1 MDVVIEIL
9 DKFGYPIAVTA
20 AMFWYMV
27 TEQRS
32 LRGTIENNTAALTR
46 LAAHMDRIEDVGD
59 GDDGIQ

>member
-1 MDVVIEIL
+1 MEIVVDIL

-32 LRGTIENNTAALTR
+32 LRSTIENNTRALTK
-46 LAAHMDRIEDVGD
+46 LAAHLDRIEDVGE
-59 GDDGIQ
+59 GETDD